1 MISGSDIPFCNV
13 FQPQGRIVGLA
24 VDIKE
29 EYVFWS
35 DISQAKRG
43 IYKAVYNDGGNLTDE
58 VLLTDGQ

>member
-1 MISGSDIPFCNV
+1 M
-13 FQPQGRIVGLA
+13 
-24 VDIKE
+24 DIKE

-35 DISQAKRG
+35 DISQETRG